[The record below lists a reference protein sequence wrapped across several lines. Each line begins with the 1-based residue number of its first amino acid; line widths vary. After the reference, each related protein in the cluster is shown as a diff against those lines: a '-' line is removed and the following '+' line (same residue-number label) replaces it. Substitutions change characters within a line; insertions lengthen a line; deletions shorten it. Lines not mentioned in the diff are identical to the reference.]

1 LQLLERLGFSSV
13 MADRSAGDRLYA
25 VKDEFYMP
33 DRMFCIR
40 AVK

>member
-1 LQLLERLGFSSV
+1 VLNRLGFRSV
-13 MADRSAGDRLYA
+13 TADSGAGDRLYSIR
-25 VKDEFYMP
+25 DQFYMP